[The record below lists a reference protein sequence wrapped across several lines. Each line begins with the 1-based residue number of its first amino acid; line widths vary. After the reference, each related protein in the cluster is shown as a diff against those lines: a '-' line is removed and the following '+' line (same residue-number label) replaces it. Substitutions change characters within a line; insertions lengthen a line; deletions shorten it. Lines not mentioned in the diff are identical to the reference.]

1 MTAAAGSTRLPTWKE
16 RENNKRRER
25 RRRAIAAKIFAGLR
39 TYGNYK
45 LPKHCDNNEVL
56 KALCAEAGWTV
67 EEDGRTYRKGTNPRP
82 AVEQQMEVCTATGP
96 ASVIS
101 PAASSYIP
109 GASVDGTSSLIPW
122 LKGLSASAAG
132 TRAGGNGHGCCNSS
146 STATSA
152 PVTPPLS
159 SPKLAKTSCI
169 SAADNV
175 KADWGAAIAKDT
187 AVGRFIIP
195 ETLYPMQQQQ
205 QQPAF
210 SQAAAEKAELWSQY
224 CSKSFLAAAAAT
236 NQQSQLH
243 QVLRPAACSSY
254 NCETPDGCRTPAA
267 VESDFSPRNSAAPT
281 ALTFANN
288 YVSSSSTSSATKSWA
303 NGIRVQRTQGSS
315 STAADVLQEFKAAPV
330 SGTANYV
337 LNGSCN
343 MQQRFIEKSSIPTSD
358 HLLYSDSTSETPYL
372 NHPWCTCCS
381 TTPGLQSSAATSM
394 MQHQA
399 RSCCS
404 LEEAGRL
411 PQARCSTSASGQQQ
425 LNNLNPD
432 LKVEISGVV
441 LQVPWEVAEDVAMVV
456 GSRTSGITRPPTVVQ
471 EPDELEL
478 TLGPRSSSTTPHQST
493 CI

>member
-1 MTAAAGSTRLPTWKE
+1 
-16 RENNKRRER
+16 
-25 RRRAIAAKIFAGLR
+25 
-39 TYGNYK
+39 
-45 LPKHCDNNEVL
+45 
-56 KALCAEAGWTV
+56 
-67 EEDGRTYRKGTNPRP
+67 
-82 AVEQQMEVCTATGP
+82 MEVCTATGP

-169 SAADNV
+169 SAADHV
-175 KADWGAAIAKDT
+175 KADWDAAIAKDT
-187 AVGRFIIP
+187 AVGRLIIP
-195 ETLYPMQQQQ
+195 ETLYPVQ

-224 CSKSFLAAAAAT
+224 CSTSFLAAAAAS

-254 NCETPDGCRTPAA
+254 NRETPDGCRTPAA
-267 VESDFSPRNSAAPT
+267 VESDFSPRNSAAAT
-281 ALTFANN
+281 ARTFANN
-288 YVSSSSTSSATKSWA
+288 YVNSSSTSSATKSWA

-343 MQQRFIEKSSIPTSD
+343 MQQRFIDKSSIPTS
-358 HLLYSDSTSETPYL
+358 HHVLYSDSTSETPYL
-372 NHPWCTCCS
+372 DHPWRTCCS

-394 MQHQA
+394 MQPRVLQHQA

-404 LEEAGRL
+404 LEAPGRL
-411 PQARCSTSASGQQQ
+411 PHGSCSTSASGQQQ

-478 TLGPRSSSTTPHQST
+478 TLGPCSSSTTPH
-493 CI
+493 

>member
-1 MTAAAGSTRLPTWKE
+1 
-16 RENNKRRER
+16 
-25 RRRAIAAKIFAGLR
+25 
-39 TYGNYK
+39 
-45 LPKHCDNNEVL
+45 
-56 KALCAEAGWTV
+56 
-67 EEDGRTYRKGTNPRP
+67 
-82 AVEQQMEVCTATGP
+82 MEVCTAAGP

-109 GASVDGTSSLIPW
+109 GVSVDGTSSLIPW

-132 TRAGGNGHGCCNSS
+132 IGAGGNGHGCCNSS

-159 SPKLAKTSCI
+159 SPKLAKTSCY
-169 SAADNV
+169 SPADHV
-175 KADWGAAIAKDT
+175 KADWDAAIAEDT
-187 AVGRFIIP
+187 AVGRLIIP
-195 ETLYPMQQQQ
+195 ETLYPMQKQQP

-224 CSKSFLAAAAAT
+224 CSTSFLAAAAAS

-267 VESDFSPRNSAAPT
+267 VESDFSPRNSAAAT

-315 STAADVLQEFKAAPV
+315 STATDVLHEFKAAPV

-343 MQQRFIEKSSIPTSD
+343 MQQRFIDKSSIPTS
-358 HLLYSDSTSETPYL
+358 HHVLYSDSTSETPYL
-372 NHPWCTCCS
+372 NHPWRTCCS
-381 TTPGLQSSAATSM
+381 TTPGLQSAAATSM
-394 MQHQA
+394 MQPRVLQHQA

-404 LEEAGRL
+404 LEAAGRL
-411 PQARCSTSASGQQQ
+411 PHASCTTSASGQQQ
-425 LNNLNPD
+425 LDNLNPD

-456 GSRTSGITRPPTVVQ
+456 GSRANGITRPPTAVQ

-478 TLGPRSSSTTPHQST
+478 TLGPRKQLNYSTSST

>member
-1 MTAAAGSTRLPTWKE
+1 
-16 RENNKRRER
+16 
-25 RRRAIAAKIFAGLR
+25 
-39 TYGNYK
+39 
-45 LPKHCDNNEVL
+45 
-56 KALCAEAGWTV
+56 
-67 EEDGRTYRKGTNPRP
+67 
-82 AVEQQMEVCTATGP
+82 
-96 ASVIS
+96 
-101 PAASSYIP
+101 
-109 GASVDGTSSLIPW
+109 
-122 LKGLSASAAG
+122 
-132 TRAGGNGHGCCNSS
+132 
-146 STATSA
+146 
-152 PVTPPLS
+152 
-159 SPKLAKTSCI
+159 
-169 SAADNV
+169 V
-175 KADWGAAIAKDT
+175 KADWDAAIAKDS
-187 AVGRFIIP
+187 AVGRLIIP
-195 ETLYPMQQQQ
+195 ETLYPMQQQ

-224 CSKSFLAAAAAT
+224 CSTSFLAAAAAS

-267 VESDFSPRNSAAPT
+267 VESDFSPLNSAAAT
-281 ALTFANN
+281 AVTFANN

-315 STAADVLQEFKAAPV
+315 STATDVLQEFKAAPV

-343 MQQRFIEKSSIPTSD
+343 MQQRFIHKSSIPTS
-358 HLLYSDSTSETPYL
+358 HHVLYSDSTSDPPYL
-372 NHPWCTCCS
+372 NHPWRTCCS

-394 MQHQA
+394 MQPRVLQHQA

-404 LEEAGRL
+404 LEPAGRL
-411 PQARCSTSASGQQQ
+411 PHASCSRSASGQQQ

-456 GSRTSGITRPPTVVQ
+456 GSRTSGIARPPTVVQ

-478 TLGPRSSSTTPHQST
+478 TLGPRSSSTTPHQAPASDSAAAT
-493 CI
+493 QLVMPDL